1 MPLTLDQRRER
12 LRQRLGE
19 LEAWRLRARAPVAGW
34 TCDGT
39 AIAPGAPWPSLE
51 GVRRF
56 AAHVVAPSDWPTERT
71 RLRLDVGGESLVT
84 LAYDDGRRES
94 FGLDPY
100 HDEFP
105 LLGRAFAIEIESVAR
120 APFGQPIRAPAL

>member
-19 LEAWRLRARAPVAGW
+19 LEAWRVRARAPIDGW
-34 TCDGT
+34 TCDGA
-39 AIAPGAPWPSLE
+39 AIAVGAPWPRAE

-56 AAHVVAPSDWPTERT
+56 AARAEAPGDWPLAET

-84 LAYDDGRRES
+84 LLYDGGGRES
-94 FGLDPY
+94 FGLDP
-100 HDEFP
+100 
-105 LLGRAFAIEIESVAR
+105 
-120 APFGQPIRAPAL
+120 